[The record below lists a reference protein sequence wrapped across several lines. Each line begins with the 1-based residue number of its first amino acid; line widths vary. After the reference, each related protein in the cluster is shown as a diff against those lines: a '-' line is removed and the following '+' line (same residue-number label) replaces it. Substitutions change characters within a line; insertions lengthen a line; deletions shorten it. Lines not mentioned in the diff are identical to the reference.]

1 MTQADGKVA
10 EFFATHPQVDAVDT
24 LLCDLSGVLRGTRLD
39 RNSVSRL
46 AAGGYVLES
55 AIFAMDIRGNI
66 VEATGLGAA
75 EGYADRP
82 CVMIENSLLPA
93 PWLGPQLA
101 QVQVSMVEQ
110 DGRPYFGDP
119 RHVLKGLS
127 QRLRQLGLRAVI
139 AIELEFYLVDS
150 ARGASGEIQP
160 PLSPQR
166 RHRAG
171 HSRINRMDDMAE
183 HSALVQEIR
192 QACAIQGVLATTSI
206 VEYGPGQYEIN
217 LHHVADPCDA
227 CDQAVRFRRIVKGV
241 ALRHGMI
248 ATFMAQPYR
257 EWTGSGMHVHVSL
270 LDESGANVFADANGA
285 DSARLRHCIGGL
297 LASMPD
303 AMAVFA
309 PNPNSYR
316 RLRRGG
322 FVPVAATWGANHRG
336 VAVRLP
342 HADGANRR
350 FEHRVAGADAN
361 PYLVV
366 SAILAGLLHGWERCL
381 DPGEPLMPGAEHPPA
396 HATALPDYWREALDR
411 FESSKVMRDA
421 FGERFVHL
429 YAAVKRHEFEEFAA
443 HVSPLEHE
451 LYLDAL

>member
-1 MTQADGKVA
+1 MTRSENSVED
-10 EFFATHPQVDAVDT
+10 FFAAHPQVDAVDT

-39 RNSVSRL
+39 RASMRRL
-46 AAGGYVLES
+46 ANGGYVLES

-66 VEATGLGAA
+66 VEATGLGAE

-82 CVMIENSLLPA
+82 CVMVEKSLFPA
-93 PWLGPQLA
+93 PWLGSQVA
-101 QVQVSMVEQ
+101 QVQVSMLEQ
-110 DGRPYFGDP
+110 DGAPYFGDP
-119 RHVLKGLS
+119 RHVLQGLAR
-127 QRLRQLGLRAVI
+127 RLAKLGLRPMI

-150 ARGASGEIQP
+150 ARGAHDEIQP
-160 PLSPQR
+160 PLSPLR
-166 RHRAG
+166 RRRTS
-171 HSRINRMDDMAE
+171 HSRINCMDDMAE

-192 QACAIQGVLATTSI
+192 HACAIQNVPATTSI

-217 LHHVADPCDA
+217 LHHVADACEA

-257 EWTGSGMHVHVSL
+257 EWSGSGMHVHVSL
-270 LDESGANVFADANGA
+270 LDESGTNLFADAGQGCNTP
-285 DSARLRHCIGGL
+285 LRRCIGGL

-322 FVPVAATWGANHRG
+322 FVPVAATWGTNHRG

-342 HADGANRR
+342 HADSDNRR

-366 SAILAGLLHGWERCL
+366 AAILAGLLHGWEHRL
-381 DPGEPLMPGAEHPPA
+381 DPGEPMRPGVGQPPENA
-396 HATALPDYWREALDR
+396 AALPDYWRDALDR
-411 FESSKVMRDA
+411 FESSDLISDA
-421 FGERFVHL
+421 FGARFVRL

-443 HVSPLEHE
+443 QVSPLEHE